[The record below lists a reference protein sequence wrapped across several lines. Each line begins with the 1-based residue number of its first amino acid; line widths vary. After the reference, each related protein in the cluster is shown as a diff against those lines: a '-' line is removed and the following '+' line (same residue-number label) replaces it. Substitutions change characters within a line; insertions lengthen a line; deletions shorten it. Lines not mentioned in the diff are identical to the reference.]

1 MSIRLA
7 RQLLLAAND
16 SSGRVTLG
24 DVEKKLREIG
34 DTAES
39 LATDAV
45 PPAIGAL
52 VAAAAIGVA
61 AVYVLGR
68 RRGRRSASVLEI
80 RRV

>member
-1 MSIRLA
+1 MSIRQV
-7 RQLLLAAND
+7 RQLLLAADD
-16 SSGRVTLG
+16 SSGRVSLA
-24 DVEKKLREIG
+24 DVEKKLRELG

-45 PPAIGAL
+45 PPAIGVL
-52 VAAAAIGVA
+52 VALAAIGVA